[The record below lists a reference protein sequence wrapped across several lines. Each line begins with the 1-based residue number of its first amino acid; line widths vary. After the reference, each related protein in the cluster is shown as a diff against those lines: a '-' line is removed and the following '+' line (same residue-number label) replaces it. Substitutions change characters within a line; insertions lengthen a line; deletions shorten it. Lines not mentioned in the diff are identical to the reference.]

1 MAGDN
6 PGGRERITVEPLT
19 SMNSGGGGKSV
30 VVNINAP
37 LVDET
42 VRDSILPSIQKAM
55 NLELA

>member
-1 MAGDN
+1 M
-6 PGGRERITVEPLT
+6 T